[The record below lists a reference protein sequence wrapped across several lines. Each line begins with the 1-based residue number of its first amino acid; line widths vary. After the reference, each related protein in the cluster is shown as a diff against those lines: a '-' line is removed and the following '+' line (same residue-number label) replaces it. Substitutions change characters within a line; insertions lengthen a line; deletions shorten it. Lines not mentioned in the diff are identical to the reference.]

1 MQVELQQ
8 GEKKKQIKI
17 LHTISNQ
24 DSDFYWVIIAIIFTI
39 NAGIIY
45 TIRQEW

>member
-8 GEKKKQIKI
+8 GEKI

-45 TIRQEW
+45 TIKQEW